1 MVRKTKLSL
10 PSILHFS
17 AVATLYQL
25 KMAAKGI
32 FVFVSLCLFAFAF
45 GKPQSQV
52 IMLIMSH
59 NYILQLLRMLALK
72 MMPKYKHFQIPDVTL
87 SGELITGQIT

>member
-1 MVRKTKLSL
+1 MGRYKKNYFMSSFN
-10 PSILHFS
+10 PSFFS
-17 AVATLYQL
+17 YCDPPSST

-59 NYILQLLRMLALK
+59 NCYSCLTEASRKEADNHMLAL
-72 MMPKYKHFQIPDVTL
+72 
-87 SGELITGQIT
+87 